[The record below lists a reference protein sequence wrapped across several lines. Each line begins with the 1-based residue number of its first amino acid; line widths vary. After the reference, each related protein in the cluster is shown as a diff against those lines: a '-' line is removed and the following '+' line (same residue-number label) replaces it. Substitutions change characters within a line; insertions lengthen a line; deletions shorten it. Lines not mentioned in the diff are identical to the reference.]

1 MKVRKAII
9 PAAGLGTRFLP
20 ATKAQPKEMLPIVD
34 KPTIQYIVEEAV
46 ASGIEDIIIVSGR
59 GKRAIEDHFDK
70 SYELEEK
77 LEEKGKQDLLQEV
90 QEISNLAN
98 IHYIRQKEQKG
109 LGHAISCASRFV
121 GNEPFAILLGDDI
134 VQSDTP
140 CLKQLMDVYDQ
151 TEASVVGV
159 QEVDEDLVSKYGVVT
174 PGAGEDVSKDTI
186 EIVDLVEK
194 PSKEDAPSRLAIMG
208 RYVLRPEIFDILETL
223 PPGKGDEIQLTD
235 AIKLL
240 NQQQKVV
247 AYNFKGSRY
256 DIGNKLGFI
265 DATIDFALNRDDLK
279 EDVRE
284 LLLAKLEKINR

>member
-77 LEEKGKQDLLQEV
+77 LYEKGKHELLEQVQD
-90 QEISNLAN
+90 ISGLAN

-109 LGHAISCASRFV
+109 LGHAISCASRFI

-134 VQSDTP
+134 VEADKP
-140 CLKQLMDVYDQ
+140 CLQQLMEVYEE

-159 QEVDEDLVSKYGVVT
+159 QEVDEDSVSKYGVVT
-174 PGAGEDVSKDTI
+174 PGAGEDLTNDTI

-194 PSKEDAPSRLAIMG
+194 PNKEDAPSRMAIMG
-208 RYVLRPEIFDILETL
+208 RYVLRPEIFEILETL
-223 PPGKGDEIQLTD
+223 APGKGDEIQLTD
-235 AIKLL
+235 AIKQL
-240 NQQQKVV
+240 NQRQKVV
-247 AYNFKGSRY
+247 AYNFKGRRY

-279 EDVRE
+279 EDVRQ
-284 LLLAKLEKINR
+284 LLLSKLDQLNR